1 MSHLYKV
8 DSDKGFKI
16 LCATSPAIIFVNGI
30 RFSEI
35 SAFIDRFKS
44 TEMDLLNI
52 ENICNRLATR
62 FNVTKGALSEYFA
75 DASQYGNHPEW
86 EAALVSELHN
96 FLGRFRTTSCVIYG
110 DIGAMGMITKIF
122 NDDHPI
128 FTYVY
133 MYPNSTELYKQAV
146 SNWLSSISDSGDTNT
161 GVTALDEL
169 IKGRTN
175 KKHEKR
181 LEAYVKQML
190 ESRKQNFKV
199 HTEALGRAL
208 IILGPK

>member
-1 MSHLYKV
+1 MSLYKV

-16 LCATSPAIIFVNGI
+16 LCATAPAIIFVNGI

-35 SAFIDRFKS
+35 NAFIDRFKS

-52 ENICNRLATR
+52 ENIYTRIAAR
-62 FNVTKGALSEYFA
+62 FNITKGALYEYFA
-75 DASQYGNHPEW
+75 DASQFGNHPEW
-86 EAALVSELHN
+86 EATLVADLHTY
-96 FLGRFRTTSCVIYG
+96 LGRFRTTSCVIYG

-133 MYPNSTELYKQAV
+133 MYPNSVELYKRAV
-146 SNWLSSISDSGDTNT
+146 SDWLGKVPSGDNT
-161 GVTALDEL
+161 TGAMLDGL
-169 IKGRTN
+169 
-175 KKHEKR
+175 KR
-181 LEAYVKQML
+181 DQKSIDKYVKQML
-190 ESRKQNFKV
+190 ESRKQNYKV

-208 IILGPK
+208 VILGPK

>member
-16 LCATSPAIIFVNGI
+16 LCATSPAVIFVNGI

-35 SAFIDRFKS
+35 NTFIDRFKS
-44 TEMDLLNI
+44 TEMDLLNM
-52 ENICNRLATR
+52 ENIYSRLATR
-62 FNVTKGALSEYFA
+62 FNTTKGALYEYFA
-75 DASQYGNHPEW
+75 DAAQFGNHPEW
-86 EAALVSELHN
+86 EAALVAELHV
-96 FLGRFRTTSCVIYG
+96 FLGRFRSASCVIYG

-128 FTYVY
+128 FTYVF
-133 MYPNSTELYKQAV
+133 MYPNSTELYKQSV
-146 SNWLSSISDSGDTNT
+146 TDWLGKATSGDTT
-161 GVTALDEL
+161 GVTALDDL
-169 IKGRTN
+169 LKNR
-175 KKHEKR
+175 KVDKF
-181 LEAYVKQML
+181 VKQML